1 MYKNKI
7 KRIID
12 FILALG
18 GLIVLSPVFIILCIW
33 IKLDSKGPIL
43 FKQKRVGINKTYFN
57 IYKFRTM
64 YIDTPKD
71 MPTHMLSNPDQY
83 ITKSGKFLR
92 KTSLDELPQI
102 LNILKGEM
110 AVIGPRPAL
119 WNQDDLIAE
128 RDRYHANDVRPGLT
142 GWAQI
147 NGRDEL
153 EIPVKAKLDGEYVEK
168 ESFFMDVK
176 CFLGTIGSVLVGD
189 GVVEGGTGE
198 MEQASQVTSAEKLN
212 KEIMIGASVVAG
224 AGTAGLGILG
234 LIIHKFKNKDKK
246 EKKHQGILKKALFIL
261 TSFYAVVTAVVNI
274 FRKKNLKIEEKE
286 EREIKQT
293 EIKEKNILITG
304 ANSYIGESV
313 EKWLKQT
320 SDSYHVTTLDMLDP
334 HWKEHDFSKYDVVYH
349 VAGIAH
355 ADVGNVSEEVKEKY
369 YKVNRD
375 LALEVANI
383 AKDKGV
389 KQFIFMSS
397 MIIYSGC
404 KETFITK
411 ETVPQAENFYGDS
424 KLQAD
429 LALQELNDA
438 TFKVC
443 IVRPPMIYGKG
454 SKGNY
459 PLLVKLATKLPVFP
473 IVKNRR
479 SMLHID
485 NLCEF
490 IRLMI
495 NNEEAGIFFPQND
508 EYTNTS
514 DMVEMIA
521 KVKGH
526 KIIMIPG
533 VNFMIQLMTKVPGKI
548 GTLANKAF
556 GNSAYDMI
564 LSCYDKGNYRVHSL
578 NESIQVS
585 ERNGSVDGKKK
596 AIIIASVASMIDQ
609 FNRDNIHLL
618 QELGYEVHVACN
630 FENAGTITDER
641 MKKLKKDLDE
651 IDVKYFQVPI
661 PRKLSNIKDMIVAY
675 KKLKKLSE
683 ENQYKIMHCHSPIGG
698 VLARLAFNPSRKN
711 GITKI
716 IYTAHGFHFYKG
728 APLKNWIIFYPIEK
742 ICSIITDVLITINHD
757 DYEFARKYMNA
768 KEVKY
773 VPGIGIDLK
782 KFKLKDFDK
791 DTYRK
796 SLGIKNN
803 DFMILSVGELNK
815 NKNHEVVIR
824 AVANLDNSSI
834 HYFVAGQGDLKDYLS
849 SLAKELNIENQIHL
863 LGYRNDIVQLC
874 NCGDLYVL
882 PSIREG
888 LNVSL
893 MEAMAS
899 GTPCIA
905 GNIRGNRDL
914 IIDHKNGFLCNPL
927 VDKEFEKCINEIKNS
942 SDLSMLF
949 QSEELKT
956 IQKFSNVSVR
966 EYMETIYKEEMNI

>member
-64 YIDTPKD
+64 YVDTPKD

-168 ESFFMDVK
+168 ESFFMDAK

-212 KEIMIGASVVAG
+212 KEIMMGAGVVAG

-246 EKKHQGILKKALFIL
+246 EKKHKGTLKKSLFIL
-261 TSFYAVVTAVVNI
+261 TSFYAVVTAIVNI

-293 EIKEKNILITG
+293 EVKEKNILITG

-320 SDSYHVTTLDMLDP
+320 SERYHVTTLDMLDP

-355 ADVGNVSEEVKEKY
+355 ADVGNVSDEVKEKY

-389 KQFIFMSS
+389 QQFIFMSS

-429 LALQELNDA
+429 LALQELNDE

-495 NNEEAGIFFPQND
+495 DNEEAGIFFPQND

-514 DMVEMIA
+514 DMVEMVA

-533 VNFMIQLMTKVPGKI
+533 VNFIIQLMTKIPGKI
-548 GTLANKAF
+548 GTLSNKAF

-585 ERNGSVDGKKK
+585 EGDR
-596 AIIIASVASMIDQ
+596 
-609 FNRDNIHLL
+609 
-618 QELGYEVHVACN
+618 
-630 FENAGTITDER
+630 
-641 MKKLKKDLDE
+641 
-651 IDVKYFQVPI
+651 
-661 PRKLSNIKDMIVAY
+661 
-675 KKLKKLSE
+675 
-683 ENQYKIMHCHSPIGG
+683 
-698 VLARLAFNPSRKN
+698 
-711 GITKI
+711 
-716 IYTAHGFHFYKG
+716 
-728 APLKNWIIFYPIEK
+728 
-742 ICSIITDVLITINHD
+742 
-757 DYEFARKYMNA
+757 
-768 KEVKY
+768 
-773 VPGIGIDLK
+773 
-782 KFKLKDFDK
+782 
-791 DTYRK
+791 
-796 SLGIKNN
+796 
-803 DFMILSVGELNK
+803 
-815 NKNHEVVIR
+815 HE
-824 AVANLDNSSI
+824 
-834 HYFVAGQGDLKDYLS
+834 
-849 SLAKELNIENQIHL
+849 
-863 LGYRNDIVQLC
+863 
-874 NCGDLYVL
+874 
-882 PSIREG
+882 
-888 LNVSL
+888 
-893 MEAMAS
+893 
-899 GTPCIA
+899 
-905 GNIRGNRDL
+905 
-914 IIDHKNGFLCNPL
+914 
-927 VDKEFEKCINEIKNS
+927 
-942 SDLSMLF
+942 
-949 QSEELKT
+949 
-956 IQKFSNVSVR
+956 
-966 EYMETIYKEEMNI
+966 

>member
-12 FILALG
+12 FILALA

-224 AGTAGLGILG
+224 AGTAGLGLLG

-246 EKKHQGILKKALFIL
+246 EKKYQGTLKKALFIL
-261 TSFYAVVTAVVNI
+261 TSFYAVVTAIVNI

-286 EREIKQT
+286 ERKIKQI
-293 EIKEKNILITG
+293 EVKEKNILITG

-320 SDSYHVTTLDMLDP
+320 SDSYHVAILDMLDP

-438 TFKVC
+438 IFKVC

-459 PLLVKLATKLPVFP
+459 TLLVKLATKLPVFP

-495 NNEEAGIFFPQND
+495 DNEEAGIFFPQND

-556 GNSAYDMI
+556 GSSAYDMV

-585 ERNGSVDGKKK
+585 EGD
-596 AIIIASVASMIDQ
+596 
-609 FNRDNIHLL
+609 
-618 QELGYEVHVACN
+618 
-630 FENAGTITDER
+630 
-641 MKKLKKDLDE
+641 
-651 IDVKYFQVPI
+651 
-661 PRKLSNIKDMIVAY
+661 SN
-675 KKLKKLSE
+675 E
-683 ENQYKIMHCHSPIGG
+683 
-698 VLARLAFNPSRKN
+698 
-711 GITKI
+711 
-716 IYTAHGFHFYKG
+716 
-728 APLKNWIIFYPIEK
+728 
-742 ICSIITDVLITINHD
+742 
-757 DYEFARKYMNA
+757 
-768 KEVKY
+768 
-773 VPGIGIDLK
+773 
-782 KFKLKDFDK
+782 
-791 DTYRK
+791 
-796 SLGIKNN
+796 
-803 DFMILSVGELNK
+803 
-815 NKNHEVVIR
+815 
-824 AVANLDNSSI
+824 
-834 HYFVAGQGDLKDYLS
+834 
-849 SLAKELNIENQIHL
+849 
-863 LGYRNDIVQLC
+863 
-874 NCGDLYVL
+874 
-882 PSIREG
+882 
-888 LNVSL
+888 
-893 MEAMAS
+893 
-899 GTPCIA
+899 
-905 GNIRGNRDL
+905 
-914 IIDHKNGFLCNPL
+914 
-927 VDKEFEKCINEIKNS
+927 
-942 SDLSMLF
+942 
-949 QSEELKT
+949 
-956 IQKFSNVSVR
+956 
-966 EYMETIYKEEMNI
+966 